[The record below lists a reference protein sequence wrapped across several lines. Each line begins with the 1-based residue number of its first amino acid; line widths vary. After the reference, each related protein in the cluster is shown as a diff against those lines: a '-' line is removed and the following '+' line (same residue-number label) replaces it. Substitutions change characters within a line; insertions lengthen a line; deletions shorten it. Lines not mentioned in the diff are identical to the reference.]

1 MQTPTKTKTV
11 YELILVDPVWDNWE
25 HMGWVTDLKDAAPKF
40 KNAVVE
46 AITQALEDGAKI
58 VKKPFVEDEIE
69 EVVYT
74 RRGKKRGDPPII
86 DEIVFTPKKKKREKF
101 LTADEVEKAIKMP
114 DDFIQEYPSTFS
126 MCIDRPYVTIEEL
139 VDECLPGW
147 ELAEPFDGEST
158 LCIRGF
164 IHEWPENVVRNLMA
178 WEDTLD
184 VFENLGPDFEEPAK

>member
-46 AITQALEDGAKI
+46 AITQALDDGAVI
-58 VKKPFVEDEIE
+58 VRKQDNDVELSKESVGDA
-69 EVVYT
+69 VV
-74 RRGKKRGDPPII
+74 
-86 DEIVFTPKKKKREKF
+86 
-101 LTADEVEKAIKMP
+101 MP
-114 DDFIQEYPSTFS
+114 DDFIEEYPSTFS

-147 ELAEPFDGEST
+147 ELAEPFDGDGENT

-164 IHEWPENVVRNLMA
+164 IHEWPENVVRNLMV
-178 WEDTLD
+178 WEDTLT
-184 VFENLGPDFEEPAK
+184 VFENLDPDFEEPAK